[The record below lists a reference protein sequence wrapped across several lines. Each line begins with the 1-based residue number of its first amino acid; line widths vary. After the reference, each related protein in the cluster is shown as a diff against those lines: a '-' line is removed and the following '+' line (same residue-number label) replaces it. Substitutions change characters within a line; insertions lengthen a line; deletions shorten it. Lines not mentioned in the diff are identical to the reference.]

1 MKAKTMSDTMYIVC
15 PHCNTT
21 NRLLATRLIE
31 HPNCGKCQKAL
42 FYGKP
47 ITLNQALFERHIN
60 HNDIPVLVDFWA
72 QWCGPCKIMAPHFES
87 AAAFLEPK
95 VRLVKVNIETEP
107 ALASRYSIQSIP
119 TLLLFHHGK
128 EIAKSAGAMGTQE
141 LIKWVNQNLV

>member
-1 MKAKTMSDTMYIVC
+1 MNDTMHIVC
-15 PHCNTT
+15 PHCNTI

-47 ITLNQALFERHIN
+47 ITLSQALFDRHIN

-72 QWCGPCKIMAPHFES
+72 QWCGPCKMMAPHFES
-87 AAAFLEPK
+87 AAAFLEPR
-95 VRLVKVNIETEP
+95 VRLVKVNIETEQ
-107 ALASRYSIQSIP
+107 ALASRYGIQSIP
-119 TLLLFHHGK
+119 TLMLFLHGK

-141 LIKWVNQNLV
+141 LIRWVNQNLD